1 MLYLES
7 FTLPSVHRQ
16 DSFLGEIKRTCYTDF
31 YPFRVFNDWEPA
43 AIKFAPVTI
52 FYGGNGSGKTTLLN
66 VIAESLQLRRGT
78 VYNKSHFFPDY
89 VKLCRYDLNWL
100 YQEKLPE
107 NSRIITSDDVFDYLI
122 DLRYLNSNI
131 DNQRESLLSEYTEVK
146 YSHFQLQSLDDYDQL
161 KRFTD
166 TQRKTGSQYA
176 RDRLMKNIKGQSN
189 GESAFMFF
197 TQEIRGNSL
206 YLLDEPENSL
216 SAEIQLRLLQFIWD
230 SARFYNCQFIISTH
244 SPFIASMQDALI
256 YDLDEKP
263 MAAKK
268 WTELRN
274 IRIYR
279 EFFREHEAD
288 FEK

>member
-7 FTLPSVHRQ
+7 FTLPSVHTQ

-31 YPFRVFNDWEPA
+31 YPFRVFNEWNPEG
-43 AIKFAPVTI
+43 IQFAPVTI

-66 VIAESLQLRRGT
+66 VIAESFKIRRGT
-78 VYNKSHFFPDY
+78 VYNKSFFFPAY
-89 VKLCRYDLNWL
+89 VKLCRYHLNWL
-100 YQEKLPE
+100 YQEQLPE
-107 NSRIITSDDVFDYLI
+107 SSRIITSDDVFDYLI

-131 DNQRESLLSEYTEVK
+131 DNKRESLLSEYTEVK

-161 KRFTD
+161 KKFTD
-166 TQRKTGSQYA
+166 AQRKSGSQYA
-176 RDRLMKNIKGQSN
+176 RDRLMQNIKGQSN

-197 TQEIRGNSL
+197 TQEIRENSL

-216 SAEIQLRLLQFIWD
+216 SAEIQLKLLQFIGD

-244 SPFIASMQDALI
+244 SPFIISMKDAVI

-263 MAAKK
+263 MVAKK

-274 IRIYR
+274 IQIYR
-279 EFFREHEAD
+279 EFFKEHDAE

>member
-7 FTLPSVHRQ
+7 FTLPSVNMQ
-16 DSFLGEIKRTCYTDF
+16 NSFFDGIKRTCYTDF
-31 YPFRVFNDWEPA
+31 YPFRVFNEWEPNT
-43 AIKFAPVTI
+43 IQFAPVTI

-66 VIAESLQLRRGT
+66 VIAESLNIRRGT
-78 VYNKSHFFPDY
+78 VYNKSFFFPEY
-89 VKLCRYDLNWL
+89 VKLCRYNLNWL
-100 YQEKLPE
+100 YQGHLPE
-107 NSRIITSDDVFDYLI
+107 GSRIITSDDVFDYLI

-131 DNQRESLLSEYTEVK
+131 DNKRESLLSEYTEVK

-161 KRFTD
+161 KKFTD
-166 TQRKTGSQYA
+166 TQRKSGSQYV
-176 RDRLMKNIKGQSN
+176 RDRLMQNIRGQSN

-197 TQEIRGNSL
+197 TQEIQENSL

-216 SAEIQLRLLQFIWD
+216 AAEIQLKLLQFVQD

-244 SPFIASMQDALI
+244 SPFMIAMKDAVI

-263 MAAKK
+263 MVTKK
-268 WTELRN
+268 WTDLRN
-274 IRIYR
+274 IQIYR
-279 EFFREHEAD
+279 EFFKEHDAE

>member
-7 FTLPSVHRQ
+7 FSLPSANMQ
-16 DSFLGEIKRTCYTDF
+16 DSFLGGIKRTCYTDF
-31 YPFRVFNDWEPA
+31 YPFRVFNEWNPDD
-43 AIKFAPVTI
+43 IQFAPVTI

-66 VIAESLQLRRGT
+66 VIAESLKIRRGT
-78 VYNKSHFFPDY
+78 VYNKSFFFPEY

-100 YQEKLPE
+100 YQGQIPE
-107 NSRIITSDDVFDYLI
+107 SSRIITSDDVFDYLI

-131 DNQRESLLSEYTEVK
+131 DNKRESLLSEYTEVK

-161 KRFTD
+161 KKFTEA
-166 TQRKTGSQYA
+166 QRKSGSQYA
-176 RDRLMKNIKGQSN
+176 RNRLMQNLKGQSN

-197 TQEIRGNSL
+197 TQEIRENSL

-216 SAEIQLRLLQFIWD
+216 SAEIQLKLLQFIWD

-244 SPFIASMQDALI
+244 SPFMISMQDAVI

-263 MAAKK
+263 MVTKK

-274 IRIYR
+274 IQIYR
-279 EFFREHEAD
+279 EFFKEHDAEFD
-288 FEK
+288 K

>member
-7 FTLPSVHRQ
+7 FTLPSVNMQ
-16 DSFLGEIKRTCYTDF
+16 DLFLGGIKRTCYTDF
-31 YPFRVFNDWEPA
+31 YPFRVFNEWEPE
-43 AIKFAPVTI
+43 AIQFTPVTI

-66 VIAESLQLRRGT
+66 VIAESLQIRRGT
-78 VYNKSHFFPDY
+78 VYNKSFFFPDY
-89 VKLCRYDLNWL
+89 VKLCRYNLNWL
-100 YQEKLPE
+100 YQGQIPE

-131 DNQRESLLSEYTEVK
+131 DNKRESLLSEYTEVK

-161 KRFTD
+161 KKFTD

-176 RDRLMKNIKGQSN
+176 RDRLMQNIKGQSN

-197 TQEIRGNSL
+197 TQEIRENCL

-216 SAEIQLRLLQFIWD
+216 SAEIQLKLLQFIWD
-230 SARFYNCQFIISTH
+230 SARFFNCQFIISTH
-244 SPFIASMQDALI
+244 SPFMISMQDAVI

-263 MAAKK
+263 MVTKK

-274 IRIYR
+274 IQIYR
-279 EFFREHEAD
+279 EFFKEHDAE

>member
-7 FTLPSVHRQ
+7 FTLPSVHMQ

-31 YPFRVFNDWEPA
+31 YPFRVFNQWEPEV
-43 AIKFAPVTI
+43 IQFAPVTI

-66 VIAESLQLRRGT
+66 VIAESLKIRRGT
-78 VYNKSHFFPDY
+78 VYNKSFFFPAY
-89 VKLCRYDLNWL
+89 VKLCRYNVNWL
-100 YQEKLPE
+100 YQGQLPE
-107 NSRIITSDDVFDYLI
+107 SSRIITSDDVFDYLI

-131 DNQRESLLSEYTEVK
+131 DNKRESLLSEYTEVK
-146 YSHFQLQSLDDYDQL
+146 YSHFQLQSLDDYEQL

-166 TQRKTGSQYA
+166 TQRKSGSQYA
-176 RDRLMKNIKGQSN
+176 RDRLMQNIKGQSN

-197 TQEIRGNSL
+197 TREIRENSL

-216 SAEIQLRLLQFIWD
+216 SAEIQLKLLQFIWD

-244 SPFIASMQDALI
+244 SPFIISMKDAVI

-263 MAAKK
+263 MVTKK

-274 IRIYR
+274 IQIYR
-279 EFFREHEAD
+279 EFFKEHEAE